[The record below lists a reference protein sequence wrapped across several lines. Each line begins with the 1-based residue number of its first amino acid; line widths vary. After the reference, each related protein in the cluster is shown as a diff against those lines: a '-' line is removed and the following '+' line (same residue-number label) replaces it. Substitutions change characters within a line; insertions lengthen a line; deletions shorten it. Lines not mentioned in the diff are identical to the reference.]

1 MMMGK
6 SLSSCCH
13 SLSIY
18 GRTRKNTPPVV
29 LESGPGRP
37 ELLPVDPESKERLPR
52 QSGDS
57 SSV

>member
-37 ELLPVDPESKERLPR
+37 ELLPVDPESKERQR
-52 QSGDS
+52 THQS
-57 SSV
+57 